1 MPFEPTKTRT
11 WKPGATPLSGTPA
24 RGTYFDAEFNQ
35 NYGNDNFIKDVIDGF
50 YTYEVAAGEAVTA
63 GKVVEFINGYIQ
75 NFKGELLDKKNESVV
90 FESANTAFISAVALA
105 NDKVLVA
112 YRDVGNSDYGTAIV
126 LSISGTII
134 TAGAAVVFEAANTD
148 YCSSVALAADKVLVV
163 YRDRGNSDYGT
174 SIILSISG
182 TVITPGLAVVFE
194 SASSAYFSAV
204 ALATDKVLVAY
215 EDVGN
220 SNYGTA
226 IVLSISGTVITPG
239 SAVVFESAS
248 SSYISAVA
256 LASDKV
262 LVAYTDVGNSSY
274 GTAIVLSISG
284 TVITPGLA
292 VVFESASSA
301 YFSAVALASDKV
313 LVAYTDVGNSSYG
326 TAIVLSISGT
336 TITPGIAVVFW
347 SASISH
353 ISAVA
358 LADDKVLVAYR
369 NVSNSIGT
377 CRILYVTSVF
387 SIGISGSAIAFNL
400 TNTDYISSV
409 VFAADKVLIAYRDLD
424 NSNHGTATIVEA
436 ASFSKSIGIAAETKT
451 AGEDCVITKFANN
464 KFVTTGLSGLS
475 AAQRYYAASNGDLV
489 TAPLTV
495 LQLVLEIFTPINLMV
510 GLGVDATTLLVDNLL
525 YGGDI

>member
-284 TVITPGLA
+284 T
-292 VVFESASSA
+292 
-301 YFSAVALASDKV
+301 
-313 LVAYTDVGNSSYG
+313 
-326 TAIVLSISGT
+326 

-369 NVSNSIGT
+369 NVGNSIGT

-387 SIGISGSAIAFNL
+387 SIGVLGSAIAFDL
-400 TNTDYISSV
+400 TYTDYISSV

-495 LQLVLEIFTPINLMV
+495 LQLVLEIFTPLNLMV